1 MIRLFT
7 ILLLLISFNGWAGIF
22 DGLFG
27 SSSDFK
33 ENEALIIE
41 ECQTFISRRAGRNFS
56 DTPFFR
62 QFKRPIEF
70 HRTKNNTVEFYVE
83 NKNPDRNV
91 WGVNC
96 ELIGFSE
103 YSRAYHLMIED
114 SEWGSDWISFFCT
127 TNSCEC
133 SDLEC

>member
-1 MIRLFT
+1 MKKLI
-7 ILLLLISFNGWAGIF
+7 LISALLFSLSGWAGIF

-33 ENEALIIE
+33 DNEALIIE
-41 ECQTFISRRAGRNFS
+41 ECQTFISRRAGRSFS

-62 QFKRPIEF
+62 QFKRPVEF
-70 HRTKNNTVEFYVE
+70 YRTKNNTVEFYVD

-91 WGVNC
+91 WGVHC

-103 YSRAYHLMIED
+103 YSRAYHLILKD
-114 SEWGSDWISFFCT
+114 SEWGSDYLSFYCRNNFCD
-127 TNSCEC
+127 CD
-133 SDLEC
+133 DLEC